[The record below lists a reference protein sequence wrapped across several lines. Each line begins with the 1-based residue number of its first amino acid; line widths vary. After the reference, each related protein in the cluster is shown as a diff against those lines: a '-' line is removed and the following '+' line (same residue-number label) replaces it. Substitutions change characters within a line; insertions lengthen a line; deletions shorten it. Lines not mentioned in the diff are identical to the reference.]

1 MAATNLDL
9 WPALPD
15 VKLRTPVSILR
26 EQAALLGQ
34 KTKNLLEAEVSTN
47 TWHGE
52 LRHSFKIV
60 APALDYSFE
69 LFSVTHGVDLYPSSG
84 KSANQNMPTE
94 LPDEDAFIEWVRE
107 QLSSERTLRLIQS
120 LLAQVS
126 E

>member
-9 WPALPD
+9 WPALPH

-26 EQAALLGQ
+26 EQAALLGH

-69 LFSVTHGVDLYPSSG
+69 LFSVTHGLDLYPILG
-84 KSANQNMPTE
+84 QRANEAVATRLE
-94 LPDEDAFIEWVRE
+94 DEAAFIVWVRE
-107 QLSSERTLRLIQS
+107 QLSSERTLRLIQA

-126 E
+126 D